1 MIKKVDKVNKFISMF
16 NPMTGFY
23 VRSGVI
29 DKNGK
34 DTGVDP
40 FMSYLPELVD
50 IGIMS
55 TCIHGLSGLCVKSGI
70 ECYQDGLHIQKP
82 NMTLKDFQIII
93 DQLKGHSFQVAL
105 GGRGDVNKHEQFEEF
120 VKYCRQNKIVPNYT
134 TSGLGLTDDEVRITK
149 ENCGAVAIS
158 EYRSEY
164 TRRAIKMFV
173 DTGMKVNIHYVL
185 GNNTIDEAIY
195 KLSSNGFDKGINA
208 VIFLMHKPVGL
219 GSQENVL
226 KVGDKRVKEFFKL
239 IDDNSTDFK
248 IGFDSCSC
256 SGIINFTEK
265 INRDSMDYCEGS
277 RYSAYIDAQMN
288 MIPCS
293 FGNQDSKW
301 FVDLNKFTIKEAWNS
316 EVFERFRNSLKYS
329 CKNCSDRSSCGGG
342 CPIVNEITLC
352 DRKERDFYQG

>member
-1 MIKKVDKVNKFISMF
+1 MIKKIDKKNKFISMF
-16 NPMTGFY
+16 NPKTGFY
-23 VRSGVI
+23 MRSGVI
-29 DKNGK
+29 NEKGE
-34 DTGVDP
+34 DTGIDP

-55 TCIHGLSGLCVKSGI
+55 TCIHGLLGLCVKSGI

-82 NMTLKDFQIII
+82 NMTLENFKTIIN
-93 DQLKGHSFQVAL
+93 QLKGHSFQVAL

-120 VKYCRQNKIVPNYT
+120 VKYCRENNIIPNYT
-134 TSGLGLTDDEVRITK
+134 TSGLGLTDEEVRITK
-149 ENCGAVAIS
+149 QYCGAVAVS

-164 TRRAIKMFV
+164 TRKAIKMFI
-173 DTGMKVNIHYVL
+173 DSGMKVNIHYVL
-185 GNNTIDEAIY
+185 GSNTINEAIN
-195 KLSSNGFDKGINA
+195 KLRNNSFDKGINA

-226 KVGDKRVKEFFKL
+226 KVGDERVKEFFRL
-239 IDDNSTDFK
+239 IDDNNVDFK

-265 INRDSMDYCEGS
+265 INRDSMDFCEGA

-288 MIPCS
+288 MMPCS

-301 FVDLNKFTIKEAWNS
+301 LVDLNKYTIKEAWNS
-316 EVFERFRNSLKYS
+316 GIFEGFRNSLRYS
-329 CKNCSDRSSCGGG
+329 CKKCVDRNSCGGG
-342 CPIVNEITLC
+342 CPFVNEITLC
-352 DRKERDFYQG
+352 NRIERNFYNG

>member
-1 MIKKVDKVNKFISMF
+1 
-16 NPMTGFY
+16 
-23 VRSGVI
+23 
-29 DKNGK
+29 
-34 DTGVDP
+34 
-40 FMSYLPELVD
+40 
-50 IGIMS
+50 
-55 TCIHGLSGLCVKSGI
+55 
-70 ECYQDGLHIQKP
+70 
-82 NMTLKDFQIII
+82 
-93 DQLKGHSFQVAL
+93 
-105 GGRGDVNKHEQFEEF
+105 
-120 VKYCRQNKIVPNYT
+120 
-134 TSGLGLTDDEVRITK
+134 
-149 ENCGAVAIS
+149 
-158 EYRSEY
+158 
-164 TRRAIKMFV
+164 
-173 DTGMKVNIHYVL
+173 VL

-195 KLSSNGFDKGINA
+195 KLSNNGFDKGINA

>member
-1 MIKKVDKVNKFISMF
+1 MIKKVDKKNKFISMF
-16 NPMTGFY
+16 NPETGFY
-23 VRSGVI
+23 VRTGVI
-29 DKNGK
+29 DKDGK
-34 DTGVDP
+34 DTGIDP

-50 IGIMS
+50 IGCMGR
-55 TCIHGLSGLCVKSGI
+55 CIHGESGLCVKSGI
-70 ECYQDGLHIQKP
+70 ECYQDGLHTKKD
-82 NMTLKDFQIII
+82 NMPLDDFKKIIN
-93 DQLKGHSFQVAL
+93 QLKGHSFQVAL
-105 GGRGDVNKHEQFEEF
+105 GGRGDINKHEEFEGL
-120 VKYCRQNKIVPNYT
+120 VKYSKENNIVPNYT

-149 ENCGAVAIS
+149 ENCGAVAVS

-164 TRRAIKMFV
+164 TRKAIRMFI
-173 DTGMKVNIHYVL
+173 DAGMKTNIHYVL
-185 GNNTIDEAIY
+185 GNNTIDEAIV
-195 KLSSNGFDKGINA
+195 KLKNNSFDKGINA

-239 IDDNSTDFK
+239 IDNNSADFK

-265 INRDSMDYCEGS
+265 INRDSMDYCEGG

-288 MIPCS
+288 MMPCS

-316 EVFERFRNSLKYS
+316 NVFEGFRNSLKYS
-329 CKNCSDRSSCGGG
+329 CKSCSDRSSCGGG

-352 DRKERDFYQG
+352 DRKERDFYEN